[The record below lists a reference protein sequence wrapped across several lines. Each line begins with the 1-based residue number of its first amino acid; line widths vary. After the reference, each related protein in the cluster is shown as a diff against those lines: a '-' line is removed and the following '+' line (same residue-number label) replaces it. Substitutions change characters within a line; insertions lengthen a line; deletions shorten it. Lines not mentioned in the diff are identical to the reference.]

1 MLGPQHQLRQA
12 EIERLSSP
20 DQLDL
25 PMRVTSPW
33 SWLILGGISLIV
45 AFFAYWLVFGSL
57 PDKVEG
63 RGMLLAGEQVQTV
76 QAQVRGELTRLLVK
90 KGDFLDVGTP
100 IGTMTLLNQEEAI
113 ASAQTRVEDLERKT
127 AAQKRDL
134 GGVLGTYQ
142 RQLAAADEEVRTLRR
157 LHESGRIAGPVLRD
171 AESRK
176 AAIESQMA
184 NVRISSADYGLQ
196 LDDARRELSRLT
208 NQKDVEVRSQA
219 KGRVTALLAATG
231 QVLEVGQR
239 IVNVESA
246 DSAAATPVERARQAK
261 LWLFVALA
269 DGKKIVNGMQV
280 RISPANV
287 RSEDFGFILGKVAQV
302 SPQPVTPE
310 EVRILLNNDEMA
322 RDFSKGS
329 PYLVEVALEV
339 LSDGRFDWTSAKGE
353 TLTVDTNTPC
363 SAQIIVDER
372 APFTLIIP
380 KLKQM
385 LTVS

>member
-45 AFFAYWLVFGSL
+45 AFFVYWLVFGSL
-57 PDKVEG
+57 PDKVDG
-63 RGMLLAGEQVQTV
+63 RGMILAGEQVQTV

-90 KGDFLDVGTP
+90 KGDFVEVGTP
-100 IGTMTLLNQEEAI
+100 IGAMTLLNQEEAI
-113 ASAQTRVEDLERKT
+113 ESARTRVEDLERKT
-127 AAQKRDL
+127 EAQKRDL
-134 GGVLGTYQ
+134 GAVLGTYQ
-142 RQLAAADEEVRTLRR
+142 RQLAAANEELRTLQR

-171 AESRK
+171 AQSRK

-196 LDDARRELSRLT
+196 LDDARRDLNRLT
-208 NQKDVEVRSQA
+208 NQKDVEVRSQVQ
-219 KGRVTALLAATG
+219 GRVTALLAAAG

-246 DSAAATPVERARQAK
+246 DSAAATPVERARRAK

-269 DGKKIVNGMQV
+269 DGKKIAGGMQV

-339 LSDGRFDWTSAKGE
+339 LPDGRFDWTSTKGE
-353 TLTVDTNTPC
+353 SLTVDSNTPC
-363 SAQIIVDER
+363 AAQIIVDER

-385 LTVS
+385 LTVG